1 MSNLHHQG
9 LYREGLHRERLPNA
23 VFPPTPHHESRV
35 MVAVAMA
42 AIAVAFVLSVAGALS
57 SITHSVVTAAS
68 GLPPP
73 TMSAPETTGS
83 GDRS

>member
-9 LYREGLHRERLPNA
+9 FHQERLPNA
-23 VFPPTPHHESRV
+23 VFPPVPHHESRV

-42 AIAVAFVLSVAGALS
+42 AIAVAFVLSVAAALS
-57 SITHSVVTAAS
+57 SITHSVLTAAS

-73 TMSAPETTGS
+73 AMSAPETTGS

>member
-9 LYREGLHRERLPNA
+9 FHRERLPNA

-42 AIAVAFVLSVAGALS
+42 AIAVAFVLSVAAALS
-57 SITHSVVTAAS
+57 SITHSVITAAS

-83 GDRS
+83 GNRS

>member
-1 MSNLHHQG
+1 MSDLHP
-9 LYREGLHRERLPNA
+9 ERLSNA
-23 VFPPTPHHESRV
+23 MFPATRHHESRA
-35 MVAVAMA
+35 MVAVAMT
-42 AIAVAFVLSVAGALS
+42 AIAVAFVLSVAVAVS
-57 SITHSVVTAAS
+57 SITHGVKTVAS

>member
-1 MSNLHHQG
+1 MSDLH
-9 LYREGLHRERLPNA
+9 RADLHRERLPNA
-23 VFPPTPHHESRV
+23 IFPATPHHESRV
-35 MVAVAMA
+35 MVAVAMT
-42 AIAVAFVLSVAGALS
+42 AIAVAFVLSVAVAVS
-57 SITHSVVTAAS
+57 SITHGVKTAAS